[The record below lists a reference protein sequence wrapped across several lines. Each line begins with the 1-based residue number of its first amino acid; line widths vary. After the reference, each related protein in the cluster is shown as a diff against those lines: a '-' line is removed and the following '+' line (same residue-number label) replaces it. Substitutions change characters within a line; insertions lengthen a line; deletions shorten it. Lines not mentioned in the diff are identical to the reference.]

1 MYGLAVA
8 PLVGCVLALGGVA
21 GPLGLAKTLAA
32 LCAVSAAA
40 SALLTVATAEWAVAA
55 CGSVAGL
62 AWGVFPLITA
72 DLAQRVPREQQG
84 Q

>member
-55 CGSVAGL
+55 CGSGASDLGTEKDVASH
-62 AWGVFPLITA
+62 APVC
-72 DLAQRVPREQQG
+72 V
-84 Q
+84 